1 MEQIKKE
8 GLSDEKYQ
16 IIDDVLMSYG
26 TFGPPVDDKNEVLEH
41 GYAAGCE
48 LINDYPHI
56 TKEEVEKFFQDTKGI
71 WEKDFEEGVIEAFDW

>member
-26 TFGPPVDDKNEVLEH
+26 TFSPPADNKNEVLKH

-71 WEKDFEEGVIEAFDW
+71 WEKDFERSVIEAFDW